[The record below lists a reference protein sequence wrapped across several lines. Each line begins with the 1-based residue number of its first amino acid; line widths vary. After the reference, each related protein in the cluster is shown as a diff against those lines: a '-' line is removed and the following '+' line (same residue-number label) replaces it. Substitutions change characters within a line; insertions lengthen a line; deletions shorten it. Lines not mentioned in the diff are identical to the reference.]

1 MSEDWYK
8 TFINVIENPVKKDEE
23 TSEPEGIKISKKPV
37 HRLDRDV
44 PSIKKQDVPAG
55 KKELR
60 FDKTV
65 TDIQDEPDKEST
77 SFTRSGKGES
87 DEDKDPILFHRTMNK
102 LVILGKAGMLDHDSV
117 MKLRQ
122 SFKIMLDGK
131 VPSTQQRAVLLTVLD
146 KLITLITSDMSL
158 FNRIRSDLQRDKRK
172 SLK

>member
-8 TFINVIENPVKKDEE
+8 QFINVIENPTEKDEE
-23 TSEPEGIKISKKPV
+23 TPEPVDRHI

-44 PSIKKQDVPAG
+44 PSIKRQDVPAG

-65 TDIQDEPDKEST
+65 TDVQDVPDDESMP
-77 SFTRSGKGES
+77 FTRSGKGES
-87 DEDKDPILFHRTMNK
+87 DESKDPILFHRTMNK
-102 LVILGKAGMLDHDSV
+102 LVILGKAGMLDHDSI

-122 SFKIMLDGK
+122 SFKVMLDGK

-158 FNRIRSDLQRDKRK
+158 FNRIRSDLQRDKNTSK
-172 SLK
+172 K

>member
-8 TFINVIENPVKKDEE
+8 QFINVIENPTEKDKE
-23 TSEPEGIKISKKPV
+23 TPEPEGIKISKKPV

-44 PSIKKQDVPAG
+44 PSIKKQDVPSG

-65 TDIQDEPDKEST
+65 TDVQNVPDDKSMP
-77 SFTRSGKGES
+77 FTRSGKGES

-102 LVILGKAGMLDHDSV
+102 LVILGKAGMLDHDTV

-122 SFKIMLDGK
+122 SFKVMLDGK
-131 VPSTQQRAVLLTVLD
+131 VPSSQQRAVLLTVLD

-158 FNRIRSDLQRDKRK
+158 FNRIRSDLQRDKSSK
-172 SLK
+172 

>member
-1 MSEDWYK
+1 MSEEWYK
-8 TFINVIENPVKKDEE
+8 TFINVIENPVKDEE
-23 TSEPEGIKISKKPV
+23 TPEPEGIKISKKPV

-44 PSIKKQDVPAG
+44 PSIKKQDVPSG

-65 TDIQDEPDKEST
+65 TDVQNVPDDKSMP
-77 SFTRSGKGES
+77 FTRSGKGES
-87 DEDKDPILFHRTMNK
+87 DESKDPILFHRTMNK

-122 SFKIMLDGK
+122 SFKVMLDGK
-131 VPSTQQRAVLLTVLD
+131 VPSSQQRAVLLTVLD

-158 FNRIRSDLQRDKRK
+158 FNRIRSDLQRDR
-172 SLK
+172 STLK

>member
-8 TFINVIENPVKKDEE
+8 QFINVIENPIEKDEE
-23 TSEPEGIKISKKPV
+23 TPEPVDRHI

-44 PSIKKQDVPAG
+44 PSIKRQDVPAG

-65 TDIQDEPDKEST
+65 TDVQDVPDDESMP
-77 SFTRSGKGES
+77 FTRSGKGES

-102 LVILGKAGMLDHDSV
+102 LVILGKAGMLDHDTI

-122 SFKIMLDGK
+122 SFKVMLDGK
-131 VPSTQQRAVLLTVLD
+131 VPSPQQRAVLLTVLD
-146 KLITLITSDMSL
+146 KLVTLITSDMSL
-158 FNRIRSDLQRDKRK
+158 FNRIRSDLQRDRRSSKE
-172 SLK
+172 

>member
-1 MSEDWYK
+1 MSEEWYK
-8 TFINVIENPVKKDEE
+8 QFINVIENPIEKDKE
-23 TSEPEGIKISKKPV
+23 TSDSEEKPDRHI

-65 TDIQDEPDKEST
+65 TDIQDVPDDESMP
-77 SFTRSGKGES
+77 FTRSGKGET
-87 DEDKDPILFHRTMNK
+87 DENKDPILFHRTMNK

>member
-8 TFINVIENPVKKDEE
+8 QFINVIENPIEKDEE
-23 TSEPEGIKISKKPV
+23 TPEPVDRHI

-65 TDIQDEPDKEST
+65 TDIQNVPDDT
-77 SFTRSGKGES
+77 SMPFTRSGKGES
-87 DEDKDPILFHRTMNK
+87 DESKDPILFHRTMNK

-122 SFKIMLDGK
+122 SFKVMLDGK
-131 VPSTQQRAVLLTVLD
+131 VPSSQQRAVLLTVLD
-146 KLITLITSDMSL
+146 KLITLVTSDMSL
-158 FNRIRSDLQRDKRK
+158 FTRIRSDLQRDR
-172 SLK
+172 STLKK

>member
-8 TFINVIENPVKKDEE
+8 TFINVIENPVKKDE
-23 TSEPEGIKISKKPV
+23 TPKPEEKADRHI

-44 PSIKKQDVPAG
+44 PSIKSQDVPSG

-65 TDIQDEPDKEST
+65 TDHSGAYMPDDESMP
-77 SFTRSGKGES
+77 FTRSGKGET
-87 DEDKDPILFHRTMNK
+87 DENKDPILFHRTMNK

-158 FNRIRSDLQRDKRK
+158 FNRIRSDLQRDRSKK
-172 SLK
+172 

>member
-23 TSEPEGIKISKKPV
+23 KPELEPKPDKEDIGGTVPSSKGHPTRHFHPDVISK
-37 HRLDRDV
+37 
-44 PSIKKQDVPAG
+44 
-55 KKELR
+55 
-60 FDKTV
+60 
-65 TDIQDEPDKEST
+65 DEPDEEST

-87 DEDKDPILFHRTMNK
+87 DESKDPILFHRTMNK

>member
-8 TFINVIENPVKKDEE
+8 TFINVIENPIKKDEE
-23 TSEPEGIKISKKPV
+23 KPESEPKP
-37 HRLDRDV
+37 D
-44 PSIKKQDVPAG
+44 
-55 KKELR
+55 KE
-60 FDKTV
+60 DTGGTV
-65 TDIQDEPDKEST
+65 TSSKGHPTRHFHPDVIDTDEPDDKSMP
-77 SFTRSGKGES
+77 FTRSGKGES

-158 FNRIRSDLQRDKRK
+158 FNRIRSDLQRDKSSK
-172 SLK
+172 

>member
-8 TFINVIENPVKKDEE
+8 QFINVIENPTEKDEE
-23 TSEPEGIKISKKPV
+23 TPEPIDRHI

-65 TDIQDEPDKEST
+65 TDVQDVPDDESMP
-77 SFTRSGKGES
+77 FTRSGKGES
-87 DEDKDPILFHRTMNK
+87 DESKDPILFHRTMNK
-102 LVILGKAGMLDHDSV
+102 LVILGKAGMLDHDSI

-122 SFKIMLDGK
+122 SFKVMLDGR
-131 VPSTQQRAVLLTVLD
+131 VPSPQQRAVLLTVLD

-158 FNRIRSDLQRDKRK
+158 FNRIRSDLQRDRRSSKE
-172 SLK
+172 

>member
-8 TFINVIENPVKKDEE
+8 QFINVIENPTEKDEE
-23 TSEPEGIKISKKPV
+23 TPEPVDRHI

-44 PSIKKQDVPAG
+44 PSIKRQDVPAG

-65 TDIQDEPDKEST
+65 TDVQDVPDDESMP
-77 SFTRSGKGES
+77 FTRSGKGES

-102 LVILGKAGMLDHDSV
+102 LVILGKAGMLDHDSI

-122 SFKIMLDGK
+122 SFKVMLDGK

-158 FNRIRSDLQRDKRK
+158 FNRIRSDLQRDRRSSKA
-172 SLK
+172 

>member
-8 TFINVIENPVKKDEE
+8 TFINVIENPVKKDE
-23 TSEPEGIKISKKPV
+23 TPKPEEKPEHRPV

-44 PSIKKQDVPAG
+44 PSIKSQDVPSG

-65 TDIQDEPDKEST
+65 TDVQDVPDDESMP
-77 SFTRSGKGES
+77 FTRSGKGQT
-87 DEDKDPILFHRTMNK
+87 DENKDPILFHRTMNK
-102 LVILGKAGMLDHDSV
+102 LVILGKSGLLDHDSV

-122 SFKIMLDGK
+122 SFKVMLDGK

-158 FNRIRSDLQRDKRK
+158 FNRIRSDLQRDR
-172 SLK
+172 STLKK

>member
-8 TFINVIENPVKKDEE
+8 QFINVIENPTEKDEE
-23 TSEPEGIKISKKPV
+23 TPEPVDRHI

-44 PSIKKQDVPAG
+44 PSIKRQDVPAG

-65 TDIQDEPDKEST
+65 TDVQDVPDDESMP
-77 SFTRSGKGES
+77 FTRSGKGES

-102 LVILGKAGMLDHDSV
+102 LVILGKAGMLDHDSI

-122 SFKIMLDGK
+122 SFKVMLDGK

-158 FNRIRSDLQRDKRK
+158 FTRIRSDLQRDR
-172 SLK
+172 STLKK

>member
-8 TFINVIENPVKKDEE
+8 TFINVIENPVTKDEK
-23 TSEPEGIKISKKPV
+23 TPEPKEKPEHRPV

-65 TDIQDEPDKEST
+65 TDIQDVPDDT
-77 SFTRSGKGES
+77 SMPFTRSGKGES
-87 DEDKDPILFHRTMNK
+87 DESKDPILFHRTMNK
-102 LVILGKAGMLDHDSV
+102 LVILGKAGMLDHDSI

-122 SFKIMLDGK
+122 SFKVMLDGK

-158 FNRIRSDLQRDKRK
+158 FNRIRSDLQRDR
-172 SLK
+172 STLKK

>member
-8 TFINVIENPVKKDEE
+8 QFINVIENPTEKDEE
-23 TSEPEGIKISKKPV
+23 TPEPVDRHI

-44 PSIKKQDVPAG
+44 PSIKRQDVPAG

-65 TDIQDEPDKEST
+65 TDVQDVPDDESMP
-77 SFTRSGKGES
+77 FTRSGKGES

-102 LVILGKAGMLDHDSV
+102 LVILGKAGMLDHDTV

-122 SFKIMLDGK
+122 SFKVMLDGK
-131 VPSTQQRAVLLTVLD
+131 VPSPQQRAVLLTVLD
-146 KLITLITSDMSL
+146 KLVTLITSDMSL
-158 FNRIRSDLQRDKRK
+158 FNRIRSDLQRDKTISK
-172 SLK
+172 K

>member
-8 TFINVIENPVKKDEE
+8 TFINVIENPVKKDE
-23 TSEPEGIKISKKPV
+23 TPKPEEKPEHRPV

-44 PSIKKQDVPAG
+44 PSIKSQDVPSG

-65 TDIQDEPDKEST
+65 TDHSGVPDDESMP
-77 SFTRSGKGES
+77 FTRSGKGET
-87 DEDKDPILFHRTMNK
+87 DENKDPILFHRTMNK

-158 FNRIRSDLQRDKRK
+158 FNRIRSDLQRDR
-172 SLK
+172 STLKK

>member
-8 TFINVIENPVKKDEE
+8 TFINVIENPVKKDE
-23 TSEPEGIKISKKPV
+23 TSKPEEKTDRHI

-44 PSIKKQDVPAG
+44 PSIKSQDVPSG

-65 TDIQDEPDKEST
+65 TDHSGAYMPDDESMP
-77 SFTRSGKGES
+77 FTRSGKGET
-87 DEDKDPILFHRTMNK
+87 DENKDPILFHRTMNK

-158 FNRIRSDLQRDKRK
+158 FNRIRSDLQRDKSK
-172 SLK
+172 K